1 MAYLQLAER
10 NNSEQAFYNSL
21 AENPKQFYVFVPNE
35 QAANGGVWVREDY
48 FDNLPADEWS
58 KTMAALAPYQP
69 QQMSGI
75 ISNIREN
82 IQERRERRDIR
93 RDARTEAV
101 QQGGTFG
108 QRILNTVG
116 SLFGKGDQAAQ
127 TKEMQLPEYQV
138 QIGNEPKQWYQN
150 PVVIV
155 GGLAA
160 IGGIIYLATRKK

>member
-1 MAYLQLAER
+1 MAYLQLAE

-21 AENPKQFYVFVPNE
+21 AENPKQFYLFVPND
-35 QAANGGVWVREDY
+35 QAPNGGVWVREDY
-48 FDNLPADEWS
+48 FDNLSPEDWT

-75 ISNIREN
+75 ISNIRQN

-108 QRILNTVG
+108 SRILNTVS
-116 SLFGKGDQAAQ
+116 SLFGKGDQTAQ
-127 TKEMQLPEYQV
+127 TKDVQLPDYQV
-138 QIGNEPKQWYQN
+138 QIGSEQKQWYQN

>member
-1 MAYLQLAER
+1 MAYLQLAE

-21 AENPKQFYVFVPNE
+21 AENPKQFYLFVPND
-35 QAANGGVWVREDY
+35 QAPNGGVWVREDY
-48 FDNLPADEWS
+48 FDNLSPEDWT

-75 ISNIREN
+75 ISNIRQN
-82 IQERRERRDIR
+82 IADRRERRDIR

-101 QQGGTFG
+101 KQGGTFG
-108 QRILNTVG
+108 SRILNTVS

-127 TKEMQLPEYQV
+127 TRDMQLPEYQV
-138 QIGNEPKQWYQN
+138 QVGSTEKKWYEN
-150 PVVIV
+150 PLVIV

-160 IGGIIYLATRKK
+160 IGGVIYLATRNK

>member
-1 MAYLQLAER
+1 MAYLQLAE

-21 AENPKQFYVFVPNE
+21 AENPKQFYLFVPND
-35 QAANGGVWVREDY
+35 QAPNGGVWVREDY
-48 FDNLPADEWS
+48 FDNLPAEQWQQ
-58 KTMAALAPYQP
+58 TMAALAPYQP

-75 ISNIREN
+75 FSNIKQN

-93 RDARTEAV
+93 RDARTSAI

-108 QRILNTVG
+108 SRVLDTV
-116 SLFGKGDQAAQ
+116 SNIFGKGDQAAQ
-127 TKEMQLPEYQV
+127 TRDMQLPDYQV
-138 QIGNEPKQWYQN
+138 QIGSEPAKQWYQN

-160 IGGIIYLATRKK
+160 IGGIIYLATRK

>member
-1 MAYLQLAER
+1 MAYLQLAE

-21 AENPKQFYVFVPNE
+21 AENPKQFYLFVPND

-48 FDNLPADEWS
+48 FDNLPPDQWAQ
-58 KTMAALAPYQP
+58 TMAALAPYQP

-75 ISNIREN
+75 FSNIKQN
-82 IQERRERRDIR
+82 IADRRERRDLR
-93 RDARTEAV
+93 RDARTAEI

-108 QRILNTVG
+108 SRLLNTVSG
-116 SLFGKGDQAAQ
+116 IFGKGDQAAQ
-127 TKEMQLPEYQV
+127 TKEMQLPDYQV
-138 QIGNEPKQWYQN
+138 QIGSEQKQWYQN

-160 IGGIIYLATRKK
+160 IGGIIYLATRKN